1 VHRSSGK
8 TPAWLAELRRLNGDA
23 RPVVERLLLR
33 ALCTLRSIPDADQR
47 WFHLRCRW
55 PPYRREFLDAYGWDD
70 EEPEDVFVPTPVD
83 LDRYLTVLGW
93 GVGLNGQQ
101 WLIVRDVAM
110 GYSMAAISDRLHL
123 PAAEI
128 RRRYDLAIDA
138 VHRRA
143 CAG

>member
-1 VHRSSGK
+1 VQSNGK
-8 TPAWLAELRRLNGDA
+8 LPTWWSELRRLDGQA
-23 RPVVERLLLR
+23 RPRIEELF
-33 ALCTLRSIPDADQR
+33 LRSIRVLHAVPDGDQR

-55 PPYRREFLDAYGWDD
+55 PPYRREFQDAYGWDD

-101 WLIVRDVAM
+101 WLIVRDAAM
-110 GYSMAAISDRLHL
+110 GYSWLAIADRLHL
-123 PAAEI
+123 PAGEV
-128 RRRYDLAIDA
+128 RRRYETAID
-138 VHRRA
+138 VVSRRA